1 MDFVDRWLAD
11 SAYAQALGV
20 VADAIDGSAARLHL
34 PYADALSNG
43 DQVMHGGCAASL
55 AALGA
60 QAVTRAALG
69 ADSGPWNT
77 SALQLSYL
85 AAAKSQG
92 VVAQVRLLRAGKELC
107 FVEVDV
113 TGEDG
118 RAIAHASAVVHARGG
133 AVPVSLPTSRRDH
146 GEADPGV
153 MGPHIGRIPF
163 IRNRGIAVEH
173 MAGGTSRL
181 LMPWRE
187 SNGDA
192 DGCVAEGAVLSLLD
206 TAGAM
211 AAWAETGPGGFRA
224 GTPAMHA
231 QLLAPAP
238 PAELVAYGRCSQRDG
253 VLFFADVEVA
263 TADTGDVV
271 ARGTVFYRIVT

>member
-11 SAYAQALGV
+11 SAYAQELGV

-92 VVAQVRLLRAGKELC
+92 VVAQARLLRAGKELC
-107 FVEVDV
+107 FAGLEIDAG
-113 TGEDG
+113 TGQPLLLPNVMTQQELQT
-118 RAIAHASAVVHARGG
+118 IAALSRDWK
-133 AVPVSLPTSRRDH
+133 TS
-146 GEADPGV
+146 
-153 MGPHIGRIPF
+153 IGR
-163 IRNRGIAVEH
+163 
-173 MAGGTSRL
+173 S
-181 LMPWRE
+181 
-187 SNGDA
+187 
-192 DGCVAEGAVLSLLD
+192 C
-206 TAGAM
+206 
-211 AAWAETGPGGFRA
+211 
-224 GTPAMHA
+224 
-231 QLLAPAP
+231 
-238 PAELVAYGRCSQRDG
+238 
-253 VLFFADVEVA
+253 
-263 TADTGDVV
+263 
-271 ARGTVFYRIVT
+271 

>member
-1 MDFVDRWLAD
+1 MDFVGRWLAD
-11 SAYAQALGV
+11 SAYAQELGV
-20 VADAIDGSAARLHL
+20 VADAIDASAARLHL

-69 ADSGPWNT
+69 IDSGPWNT
-77 SALQLSYL
+77 SALQVSYL
-85 AAAKSQG
+85 AAARSQG
-92 VVAQVRLLRAGKELC
+92 IAAQARLLRAGKELC
-107 FVEVDV
+107 FVEIEVSGD
-113 TGEDG
+113 DG
-118 RAIAHASAVVHARGG
+118 RAIAHASAVVHGRRG
-133 AVPVSLPTSRRDH
+133 AAPVSLPSSRRDH
-146 GEADPGV
+146 GGTDPGV

-163 IRNRGIAVEH
+163 VRGRGIGVEH

-181 LMPWRE
+181 AMPWRE

-211 AAWAETGPGGFRA
+211 AAWAETGPGAFRA

-238 PAELVAYGRCSQRDG
+238 PTDLVAYGRCSHRDG

-263 TADTGDVV
+263 TLAAGEVI